1 MFDHSWITLERKQLS
16 FLIGFLFSLFYVI
29 FVYFFQLLFSACFV
43 FSWEKK
49 NASANNSNIYSRANP
64 NPDVGKSCSRK
75 SIDPKLSQVPFLS
88 SSICFF
94 FLFEKK
100 NTKLGTCGLSSKN
113 QEEREKK
120 KLKKYCEW
128 LGTPLLS
135 ETLLNY
141 MLSLKDSAFD
151 KIVSIKIPRISI
163 HLL

>member
-1 MFDHSWITLERKQLS
+1 MWFLYIS
-16 FLIGFLFSLFYVI
+16 FSYYFLLVLFSLGK
-29 FVYFFQLLFSACFV
+29 
-43 FSWEKK
+43 KK
-49 NASANNSNIYSRANP
+49 NASANNSNICSRANP

-88 SSICFF
+88 SSIFF
-94 FLFEKK
+94 FNLKKKYLIGNMWALKQESRRARKKKK
-100 NTKLGTCGLSSKN
+100 NSKN
-113 QEEREKK
+113 IANG
-120 KLKKYCEW
+120 

-151 KIVSIKIPRISI
+151 KIVSIKIPRISF

>member
-43 FSWEKK
+43 FTWEKK
-49 NASANNSNIYSRANP
+49 KCISKQQQYLLSCKPKSRCGQVMFEKV
-64 NPDVGKSCSRK
+64 DRSKVVSG
-75 SIDPKLSQVPFLS
+75 SIS
-88 SSICFF
+88 FF
-94 FLFEKK
+94 FNFFFNLKKKYLIGNMWALKQESRRARKKK
-100 NTKLGTCGLSSKN
+100 NSKN
-113 QEEREKK
+113 IANG
-120 KLKKYCEW
+120 

-151 KIVSIKIPRISI
+151 KIVSIKIPRISF

>member
-1 MFDHSWITLERKQLS
+1 MYIS
-16 FLIGFLFSLFYVI
+16 FSYYFLLVLFSLG
-29 FVYFFQLLFSACFV
+29 
-43 FSWEKK
+43 EK
-49 NASANNSNIYSRANP
+49 NASANNSNICSRANP

-88 SSICFF
+88 SSIFF
-94 FLFEKK
+94 FNLKK
-100 NTKLGTCGLSSKN
+100 KIPNWEHVGSQASIKKKIIINKNSKN
-113 QEEREKK
+113 IANG
-120 KLKKYCEW
+120 

-151 KIVSIKIPRISI
+151 KIVSIKIPRISF